1 MRAPLGGHFGFRV
14 GSRSV
19 AGKERNKKRL
29 QEKVVLA
36 LIFRYVLGSVFV
48 AQLSKVNR
56 HGVAQRE
63 QHGGTQCK
71 RWHLPHCSRPS
82 MAPSLRPNLKRHLE
96 TAECLV
102 QNRATSPD
110 STHKRS
116 KDTFFRLQSKGNL
129 GSPNP
134 FKSRLCFFFC
144 CPAPLLRLP
153 FRCYV
158 SFRVPMAHGSL
169 WYANG
174 PPLQIQPK
182 NFTWIFCSF
191 SSCRA
196 ILGSSDP
203 LTSPCQA
210 PLENSDG

>member
-29 QEKVVLA
+29 HEKVVLA

-56 HGVAQRE
+56 HRVAQWE

-82 MAPSLRPNLKRHLE
+82 MAPSLRPNFKRHLE

-116 KDTFFRLQSKGNL
+116 KDTFFSFTKQRK
-129 GSPNP
+129 PRIP
-134 FKSRLCFFFC
+134 KSIQIPTLFFFLLSC
-144 CPAPLLRLP
+144 SPAET
-153 FRCYV
+153 
-158 SFRVPMAHGSL
+158 S
-169 WYANG
+169 
-174 PPLQIQPK
+174 IQVL
-182 NFTWIFCSF
+182 C
-191 SSCRA
+191 
-196 ILGSSDP
+196 
-203 LTSPCQA
+203 
-210 PLENSDG
+210 